1 MRTEIVPTMYG
12 LRGSVASGRT
22 PIFRTC
28 GISGQAGIYR
38 LVHAGVITRLD
49 EQSFFL
55 TTQASDVPGRARIIR
70 GILPYNTVASVW
82 LAAWIWV
89 GGDFPFVIDLISSS
103 HFRSPILGRSV
114 RVSNRYLSDET
125 IAHIGV
131 QKLTTPVRTACE
143 IACLGEKERREG
155 KAYSVI
161 GKLAQDFNFTHKDC
175 LRFLDANPRWPGHDD
190 ATVAFHNTNLQAHMR
205 LRPAKE
211 QTRETTLLL
220 EGPQG
225 RDQVEDLTG
234 LYDGQD
240 AGGHHIG
247 QEAKGSAKRE
257 TKRDSRRDVGQE
269 AEWQLQQGTERR
281 HALRL

>member
-1 MRTEIVPTMYG
+1 MKTEIVPTMYG

-55 TTQASDVPGRARIIR
+55 TAQASDVPGRARIIR

-89 GGDFPFVIDLISSS
+89 GGDFPFVIDVISSS

-114 RVSNRYLSDET
+114 RVSNRYLPDET

-131 QKLTTPVRTACE
+131 QKLTAPVRTACE

-155 KAYSVI
+155 KAYSII
-161 GKLAQDFNFTHKDC
+161 GKLAQNFDFTHKDC

-190 ATVAFHNTNLQAHMR
+190 ATVAFHNTSLQAYMS
-205 LRPAKE
+205 LRPAKKQAME
-211 QTRETTLLL
+211 TLLL
-220 EGPQG
+220 GEGPQG
-225 RDQVEDLTG
+225 RDQAEDLTDRE
-234 LYDGQD
+234 DGQD
-240 AGGHHIG
+240 VGGHHVG
-247 QEAKGSAKRE
+247 QEAKGSARQE
-257 TKRDSRRDVGQE
+257 TRQTPRRDVGQE
-269 AEWQLQQGTERR
+269 AEWQLRQETEHRY
-281 HALRL
+281 ALRL